1 LTIVLIKTA
10 FLTHQKSREGRPDRP
25 RAEFTYEPE
34 IDDLVIFVGGRDWGG
49 NTLANGGP
57 VGSWITGS
65 SEDRRYNG
73 DDFQPWSGS
82 ISFDTSTAWFF
93 DPTPATLDD
102 VPRQQYDFIE
112 TAVKPMLLS
121 VGYKAVSKANKLF
134 NFLCFNIPLN
144 SIS

>member
-1 LTIVLIKTA
+1 LTIDLIKTA

-34 IDDLVIFVGGRDWGG
+34 IDDLVIFVGGRDWVG
-49 NTLANGGP
+49 NT
-57 VGSWITGS
+57 
-65 SEDRRYNG
+65 
-73 DDFQPWSGS
+73 
-82 ISFDTSTAWFF
+82 FF